1 MVGVLVQCFVGVT
14 AEVEVRSSVVTFP
27 LCKIASG
34 MRVRHASLGP
44 GTVHKLE
51 GKGDELRVIVMF
63 DEKGARK
70 LLARVAGLRPL

>member
-34 MRVRHASLGP
+34 MRVRHTQALVSQQQGNEQ
-44 GTVHKLE
+44 E
-51 GKGDELRVIVMF
+51 GN
-63 DEKGARK
+63 
-70 LLARVAGLRPL
+70 